1 MWITK
6 NRVLLPVPEHVS
18 TRYSTIQKHV
28 RLAKYMQAIIGFDDE
43 TLVNTL
49 YFLKRGRTMSIGRN
63 GEFWVFRAYE

>member
-28 RLAKYMQAIIGFDDE
+28 RLAKYMQALIGFDDA

-49 YFLKRGRTMSIGRN
+49 YFLKAGKTMSIGKDGN
-63 GEFWVFRAYE
+63 FWVFKAYE